1 MTNMT
6 GMAGAFGGVWK
17 WGWNYDLFFFL
28 GSIHVV
34 PCFAKR
40 RATCDAVCAVSSFAI
55 LNEC

>member
-17 WGWNYDLFFFL
+17 WGWNYDLFFF

-34 PCFAKR
+34 PCFAER
-40 RATCDAVCAVSSFAI
+40 RATCDAVCAMSSFAI

>member
-17 WGWNYDLFFFL
+17 WGWNYDLFFF